1 MSGLGIVE
9 LIIIAVCCIGILAAI
24 AIVVTVV
31 LLIQRGRNP
40 EDSARVIDIEQEDLP
55 G

>member
-31 LLIQRGRNP
+31 LLIQRGRTS
-40 EDSARVIDIEQEDLP
+40 EDIIQVIDVEQEDLP